1 MILAIAE
8 GESSAAGPDFVYRN
22 YANAPKTL
30 ASAPMAEAG
39 PFIDQAGAIVSG
51 VGSAGAGAL
60 RRVN

>member
-8 GESSAAGPDFVYRN
+8 GESSAAEPDFVYRN

-39 PFIDQAGAIVSG
+39 PFFDKAGVLPRANRLDKTG
-51 VGSAGAGAL
+51 E
-60 RRVN
+60 N